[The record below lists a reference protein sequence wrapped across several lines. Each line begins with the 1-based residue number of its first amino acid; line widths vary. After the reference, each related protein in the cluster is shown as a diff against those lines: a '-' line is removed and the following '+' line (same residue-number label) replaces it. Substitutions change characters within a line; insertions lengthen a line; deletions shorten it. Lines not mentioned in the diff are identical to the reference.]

1 MVKII
6 CFGDSLTFGYQV
18 SREDKWHVIATTKT
32 GISLVNRGVSG
43 DTTVGM
49 LKRIQKQ
56 VFDAKPDGMILMAG
70 YNDIFFNRSWE
81 QAAKNLA
88 AMVDQSRAKG
98 IQVFVAIPPPIHLP
112 VTFKE
117 GGELVDFEKAAVMI
131 ADYCQWLRD
140 YTTSSQLFTL
150 DFSAAGDWCD
160 NDLYLDGIHQSPA
173 GHRLMADQVIDFLEK
188 TVIAK

>member
-1 MVKII
+1 MKII
-6 CFGDSLTFGYQV
+6 CLGDSLTFGYQV
-18 SREDKWHVIATTKT
+18 SREEKWHVIAEEKT
-32 GISLVNRGVSG
+32 GIQMINRGVSG
-43 DTTVGM
+43 DTTDGM
-49 LKRIQKQ
+49 RNRIQKQ
-56 VFDAKPDGMILMAG
+56 VFNAKPDGVILMGG
-70 YNDIFFNRSWE
+70 YNDIFFNHSWE
-81 QAAKNLA
+81 CAAQNMIT
-88 AMVDQSRAKG
+88 MVDQSSANG
-98 IQVFVAIPPPIHLP
+98 LQVFVAIPPPIHLP